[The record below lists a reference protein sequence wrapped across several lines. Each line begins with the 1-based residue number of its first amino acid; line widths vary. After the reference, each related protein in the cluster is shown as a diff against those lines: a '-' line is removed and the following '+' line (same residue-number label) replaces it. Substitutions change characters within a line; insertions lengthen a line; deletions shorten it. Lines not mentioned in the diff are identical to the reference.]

1 MPWITE
7 LKVEKVKEDGTPY
20 TITKYRVGSY
30 KNGRRKFKTFTN
42 KKDAEAF
49 SKALANPRRDKEYNF
64 PGADGRVVPTFAE
77 AAEKWFETRETNCK
91 ASTIESYRYLLDTHV
106 LPIFGPVRL
115 DEITGE
121 NVEAFVS
128 GKKKAGLAPRSIRLM
143 LATMRPVFKRAIK
156 DGGLTSNPASAPG
169 G

>member
-20 TITKYRVGSY
+20 TITTEP
-30 KNGRRKFKTFTN
+30 FP
-42 KKDAEAF
+42 
-49 SKALANPRRDKEYNF
+49 KALAKLLRDKESNF

-106 LPIFGPVRL
+106 LPIFGPMRL
-115 DEITGE
+115 DEITRE

-128 GKKKAGLAPRSIRLM
+128 GKKKAGLAPRSIRPM

-156 DGGLTSNPASAPG
+156 DGGLTSNAASEPAELIKLG
-169 G
+169 GKKKVAVFTGE